1 MPSAWINHVKKFAT
15 EHKIK
20 FGEALADKRCS
31 ASYKS
36 LQTSTT
42 RHGPTGFLPVD
53 AAPKKKPVKRTKSK
67 SSSKRSQPKNNAKS
81 KSNKKKSKSSKSKRS
96 NSKRSKSR
104 N

>member
-1 MPSAWINHVKKFAT
+1 MPSAWITHVKKFAT

-36 LQTSTT
+36 LQTSVPNK
-42 RHGPTGFLPVD
+42 GPMSFVPVD
-53 AAPKKKPVKRTKSK
+53 AVPKKKSAKRSK
-67 SSSKRSQPKNNAKS
+67 SSSKKTQPKKTQS
-81 KSNKKKSKSSKSKRS
+81 KKSKRS
-96 NSKRSKSR
+96 NSKRTKSKKSKSR

>member
-36 LQTSTT
+36 LQSSTT
-42 RHGPTGFLPVD
+42 RHGPKSFLPVD
-53 AAPKKKPVKRTKSK
+53 AAPKKKSVKKTKSK
-67 SSSKRSQPKNNAKS
+67 SEP
-81 KSNKKKSKSSKSKRS
+81 KKKSRS
-96 NSKRSKSR
+96 NSRPKRKKSKRSKSR